1 MKNMKLDPFGG
12 TSLYA
17 ILLAAVL
24 VSMMSLLYGHLGTLA
39 AGFAVVANWFISLAK
54 ILSIKISR
62 LYSKNPLTIVMI
74 GVNVRLVLSVSFAL
88 GLLLACSP
96 DLRVFC
102 VLLFLLVNLL
112 MLPVDTYLTWPH

>member
-1 MKNMKLDPFGG
+1 MKLDPWGG

-17 ILLAAVL
+17 LLLATVL
-24 VSMMSLLYGHLGTLA
+24 ISMMSLMYGRLGVWA
-39 AGFAVVANWFISLAK
+39 AGFSVVANWLISFAK

-62 LYSKNPLTIVMI
+62 LYSKNPLAIVMI
-74 GVNVRLVLSVSFAL
+74 GVNVRLVLSLSLAL
-88 GLLLACSP
+88 GLLLCCSP